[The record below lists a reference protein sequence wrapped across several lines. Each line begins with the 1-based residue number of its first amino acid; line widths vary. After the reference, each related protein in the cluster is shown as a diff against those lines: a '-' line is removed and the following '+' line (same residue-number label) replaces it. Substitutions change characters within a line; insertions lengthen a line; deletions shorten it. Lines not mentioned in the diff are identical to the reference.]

1 MQASKGKQTK
11 TFYTMPE
18 YESWKESL
26 GGTTRGWRIKYYK
39 GLGTSTSTEAKEY
52 FADIDRH
59 RKKFVWSSEW
69 RQGPAACVGD
79 NGVDAACKSRG
90 NTSVC
95 PCFSHVARLP
105 AGGGLME
112 LCVLPVSI
120 TDDNDGQAIEMAFSK
135 KTVEDRKTWLSNYVP
150 GTFLNMAG
158 ETVSYTDFVNK
169 VRWLRTFLLPAS
181 CYSSMGSS
189 VVSRSW

>member
-1 MQASKGKQTK
+1 MHNTTVEVCWAWPSHDNRCLVPPLVVDLCWLRLRPTQASKGKQTK

-69 RQGPAACVGD
+69 RQSPA
-79 NGVDAACKSRG
+79 
-90 NTSVC
+90 
-95 PCFSHVARLP
+95 
-105 AGGGLME
+105 
-112 LCVLPVSI
+112 
-120 TDDNDGQAIEMAFSK
+120 
-135 KTVEDRKTWLSNYVP
+135 
-150 GTFLNMAG
+150 
-158 ETVSYTDFVNK
+158 
-169 VRWLRTFLLPAS
+169 
-181 CYSSMGSS
+181 
-189 VVSRSW
+189 